1 MGRILNFQQVL
12 GISNFTCPWTFAKT
26 TTPINFSQYCTN
38 APNNARRWR
47 LVRCTTIPNGTEFSV
62 SLPGHAMLL
71 PCHPAV
77 FCALQEVLQLK
88 SSLFGVIYLASLILP
103 YFFLFFFFYF
113 FFPMYEGLLQ
123 LLLSFSAFYKIMR
136 GSNNANGT
144 CRNRRIQCFVGLVPP
159 PLLGRAA
166 PRSSALWW
174 YYGDGSLC
182 GIASDK
188 RKRGKNGVS
197 SFLKNVSSSF
207 CTYILM
213 ARKY

>member
-1 MGRILNFQQVL
+1 MPPCCIL
-12 GISNFTCPWTFAKT
+12 
-26 TTPINFSQYCTN
+26 
-38 APNNARRWR
+38 
-47 LVRCTTIPNGTEFSV
+47 CTTRSPLAQIKSFRS
-62 SLPGHAMLL
+62 HL
-71 PCHPAV
+71 PCFLDPPLLFSFSSTSSSPA
-77 FCALQEVLQLK
+77 C
-88 SSLFGVIYLASLILP
+88 
-103 YFFLFFFFYF
+103 
-113 FFPMYEGLLQ
+113 MYEGLLQ

-159 PLLGRAA
+159 PLLRRGAA
-166 PRSSALWW
+166 WW
-174 YYGDGSLC
+174 CDGDGSLC